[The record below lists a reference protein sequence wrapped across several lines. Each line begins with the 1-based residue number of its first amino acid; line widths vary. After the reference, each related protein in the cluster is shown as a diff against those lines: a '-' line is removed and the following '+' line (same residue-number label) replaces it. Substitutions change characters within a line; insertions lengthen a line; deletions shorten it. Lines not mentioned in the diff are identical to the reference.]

1 VDWRNIVLASRKK
14 SLSLIMYKYDAE
26 LEMRTCSLLNIND
39 ITDLIG
45 KSIDVNEFD
54 KAMISNTHKK
64 VKRLRNSQYV

>member
-1 VDWRNIVLASRKK
+1 
-14 SLSLIMYKYDAE
+14 MYKYDAE